1 MRLGLSSLYLVG
13 QPFEMLLR
21 TIDSSEIKNWEIV
34 DEDTLRLD
42 EKRVKSL
49 QKLKKKLDLTCTVH
63 APFEDLNEATLNM
76 KRRWSTVN
84 MLLGS
89 IDLAAKVDAKLWVV
103 HPGLYSG
110 LDWAYP
116 HRQWSL
122 NLEAIETLREKAQSL
137 GLDIAVENM
146 PRHSFIL
153 GSCRDFE
160 TFVTERSV
168 NRQKLAFD
176 IGHAN
181 TFNQVGE
188 FLKQFGNR
196 ISHIHLHDNYGE
208 RDEHNMIGRGTVD
221 WSRLKDF
228 LAKSSFQGLMVV
240 ESVKDTLESYR
251 KVKSMLG
258 VDW

>member
-1 MRLGLSSLYLVG
+1 VG
-13 QPFEMLLR
+13 QPFETLLR
-21 TIDSSEIKNWEIV
+21 TIDSSKIKNWEIV
-34 DEDTLRLD
+34 DEDTLRLN

-49 QKLKKKLDLTCTVH
+49 QELKKRLDLTYTIH
-63 APFEDLNEATLNM
+63 APFEDLNVATLNM
-76 KRRWSTVN
+76 KRRESTLTT
-84 MLLGS
+84 LLRS
-89 IDLAAKVDAKLWVV
+89 IDLAAKVDAQLWVV

-137 GLDIAVENM
+137 GLTITVENM

-160 TFVTERSV
+160 TFVRERSM
-168 NRQKLAFD
+168 NKSRMAFD

-181 TFNQVGE
+181 TFSQVGE

-221 WSRLKDF
+221 WSVLKDF
-228 LAKSSFQGLMVV
+228 LTRGSFQGLIVI
-240 ESVKDTLESYR
+240 ESVKNTLESLG
-251 KVKSMLG
+251 KAKSMLG